1 MWIVLLL
8 FLAVK
13 TGVSIQIY
21 MNYHQLDTYLYF
33 NSHNLSIFLQRAA
46 DLAIQLPA
54 SNSVSFA
61 SSLQQAYYRL
71 DYQPPYGNPPANTT
85 IAAQDIG
92 IET

>member
-1 MWIVLLL
+1 
-8 FLAVK
+8 
-13 TGVSIQIY
+13 
-21 MNYHQLDTYLYF
+21 
-33 NSHNLSIFLQRAA
+33 
-46 DLAIQLPA
+46 LPA

-71 DYQPPYGNPPANTT
+71 DYQPPHGNPPANTT